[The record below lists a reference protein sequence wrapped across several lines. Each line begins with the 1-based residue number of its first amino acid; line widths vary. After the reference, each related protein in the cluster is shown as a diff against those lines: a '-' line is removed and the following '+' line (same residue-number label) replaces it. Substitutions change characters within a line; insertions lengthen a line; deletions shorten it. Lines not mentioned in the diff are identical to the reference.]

1 MENKLNYFNFL
12 YATDNGFVGF
22 ESKLN
27 KKEKKTLKAKLIWKR
42 ETKDSFAIEFA
53 EWLGKGMTCRL
64 NNGNWIYNMELKAS
78 TTEELLE
85 RYKEEKGLLNK
96 AL

>member
-42 ETKDSFAIEFA
+42 ETKDSFAIGFA
-53 EWLGKGMTCRL
+53 RFYYVEKIGETKETYQSAEKILE
-64 NNGNWIYNMELKAS
+64 IYK
-78 TTEELLE
+78 
-85 RYKEEKGLLNK
+85 KEKGL
-96 AL
+96 

>member
-12 YATDNGFVGF
+12 YATNNGFVGF

-53 EWLGKGMTCRL
+53 EWIVDYTF
-64 NNGNWIYNMELKAS
+64 NGCYSNDVS
-78 TTEELLE
+78 ELLE
-85 RYKEEKGLLNK
+85 EFKKEKL
-96 AL
+96 

>member
-1 MENKLNYFNFL
+1 MRPQDFLSGKLKDVKFRISLHNEL
-12 YATDNGFVGF
+12 VTTQEEV
-22 ESKLN
+22 
-27 KKEKKTLKAKLIWKR
+27 
-42 ETKDSFAIEFA
+42 DSFAIGFA

-85 RYKEEKGLLNK
+85 RYKQENRKVITEIDETKITRKEKK
-96 AL
+96 